1 MSKRSKTSTQCNDEG
16 SPTPTI
22 ARRRRLKPAKP
33 APLPQQDD
41 QDSDDAPIPNLGR
54 PPKPAKPAVVS
65 QQDIEDPEDAPIPS
79 LGRGTYAA
87 RKAGKSSIV
96 QTQPPVL
103 LAPAT
108 SPEFGQATDPLDP
121 EEFMHSDLENLWFAA
136 ETIKNR
142 YRLYASLGPNRMSYH
157 LEQEPRPLPGWD
169 GKIDPRD
176 ALRRSVWIKLAR
188 SCLRH
193 RVAPTVL
200 LGAVLRECPE
210 GSSLLP
216 PDLCILNESSTD
228 RIDLLR
234 SRSFRDAKSNY
245 SVAVRNLNDDVRW
258 IALKEGCSET
268 VATRRVLLN
277 RTYSYSSVYRF
288 EIAWQVRDVSLIRP
302 LLIEATIQYAFQ
314 SALWH
319 RVEVTG
325 SMPEPLTIQ
334 RRELDELV
342 NSDELDEGGPGRG

>member
-1 MSKRSKTSTQCNDEG
+1 MSKRSKTSTRSNGGCES
-16 SPTPTI
+16 SPAPTR
-22 ARRRRLKPAKP
+22 ARGPKPAKP
-33 APLPQQDD
+33 APSPQLDV
-41 QDSDDAPIPNLGR
+41 QDSKDAPIPKPGR
-54 PPKPAKPAVVS
+54 SHKPAKPAVVS
-65 QQDIEDPEDAPIPS
+65 QQDSEDLDDAPIPN
-79 LGRGTYAA
+79 LGRGAYAA
-87 RKAGKSSIV
+87 RVAGKPSNV
-96 QTQPPVL
+96 QAQAPVL
-103 LAPAT
+103 MTPAT
-108 SPEFGQATDPLDP
+108 SLELGQATATLDP
-121 EEFMHSDLENLWFAA
+121 ADFMHSDLENLWFAA
-136 ETIKNR
+136 VSIKNL

-157 LEQEPRPLPGWD
+157 IEQEPRPLPGWD
-169 GKIDPRD
+169 GKIDRRD